1 MEDAAI
7 VALYHARNPAAV
19 ERTQEKYARYLYTV
33 AYNILADRFESE
45 ETVNDTYVKAW
56 HSMPPQAPQVLSTY
70 LSRLA
75 RGAAID
81 RLRAKTRQKRSA
93 FVTALSELAADFP
106 AAGDTQ
112 SEAELRALAA
122 AVEAFLYAQ
131 KPAAR
136 TAFVMRYYYGDSLS
150 RIAAAHGTTVS
161 QVKSLLH
168 RTRTALFAHLQK
180 EGLLS

>member
-1 MEDAAI
+1 M
-7 VALYHARNPAAV
+7 
-19 ERTQEKYARYLYTV
+19 
-33 AYNILADRFESE
+33 
-45 ETVNDTYVKAW
+45 
-56 HSMPPQAPQVLSTY
+56 
-70 LSRLA
+70 
-75 RGAAID
+75 
-81 RLRAKTRQKRSA
+81 
-93 FVTALSELAADFP
+93 TALSELAADFP
-106 AAGDTQ
+106 AADDTQ

-136 TAFVMRYYYGDSLS
+136 TAFVMRYYYGDPLS